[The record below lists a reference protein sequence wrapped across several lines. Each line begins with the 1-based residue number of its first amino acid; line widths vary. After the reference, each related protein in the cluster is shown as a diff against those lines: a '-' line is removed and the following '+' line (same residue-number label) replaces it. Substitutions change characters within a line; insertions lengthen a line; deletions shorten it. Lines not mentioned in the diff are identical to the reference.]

1 MGGGLA
7 RLSKTG
13 RVDGVQQWIEAADD
27 FGGRRT
33 RARGRGEYLYDQIQ
47 TKRASTGE
55 NVAGDKMTKSIDE
68 LARPEEHHDPLKR
81 QLKRKSE
88 PCSRDSMRLLEC
100 FGVDGRTTSGRAS
113 QMGQVPDL
121 PSHLYPFGFGSGGQ
135 DELVE
140 SRVSYQC

>member
-47 TKRASTGE
+47 TKRASMGE

-68 LARPEEHHDPLKR
+68 LARPEEHHDTLKR
-81 QLKRKSE
+81 KLKRKSE

-100 FGVDGRTTSGRAS
+100 LGVDGRTVRTR
-113 QMGQVPDL
+113 
-121 PSHLYPFGFGSGGQ
+121 
-135 DELVE
+135 
-140 SRVSYQC
+140 SRRPQAEPVRWDRFQICQAILTLLGLDPGVRMN